1 MSNNASSEYLDKLPI
16 IRGVTTHRDVADF
29 INKLVDKLNSLHK
42 DVTHVENLISLIDNI
57 EVIEGIDGLINE
69 RIDDRMDTL
78 DQEIDSKIDT
88 KIIANKPIIEI
99 GRITTTVNPEEIGGS
114 VIVNGN
120 KYTINLVIPESM
132 EELTQEEIINL
143 LDL

>member
-1 MSNNASSEYLDKLPI
+1 MINEISSEYLDKLPI
-16 IRGVTTHRDVADF
+16 IRGVTTHKDVADF

-42 DVTHVENLISLIDNI
+42 EVKHVEDLIALIDNI
-57 EVIEGIDGLINE
+57 EVIEGIDDLIDE
-69 RIDDRMDTL
+69 KIDDKMDSL
-78 DQEIDSKIDT
+78 DQEIESKIDA
-88 KIIANKPIIEI
+88 KVIANKPIIEI
-99 GRITTTVNPEEIGGS
+99 GSITTTVNPDEIGGS